1 MCLSSGIQHS
11 NSLIIGACSHQGE
24 KKWKEEL
31 IDKEMYY
38 SYPKDDIR
46 LQRKK
51 SYMQHHADSV
61 SLYASPRRKIP
72 SLHLEKTVLILK
84 YF

>member
-11 NSLIIGACSHQGE
+11 NSLIMGACSQQGE
-24 KKWKEEL
+24 EKRKGEL

-38 SYPKDDIR
+38 SYHKDEIR

-51 SYMQHHADSV
+51 SYMQHANSI
-61 SLYASPRRKIP
+61 SIYASLRRKDP
-72 SLHLEKTVLILK
+72 FLHLEKTVLILK
-84 YF
+84 FV